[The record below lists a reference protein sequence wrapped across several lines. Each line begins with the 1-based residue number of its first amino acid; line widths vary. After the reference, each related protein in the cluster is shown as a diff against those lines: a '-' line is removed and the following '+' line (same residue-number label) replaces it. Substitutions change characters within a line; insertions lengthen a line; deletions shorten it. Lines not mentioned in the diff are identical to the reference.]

1 MWVPPHR
8 SLKEIN
14 RELHTLP
21 GAALAL
27 QVKGA
32 IQRGRMKGKAERAA
46 RRFNHPLINKLRSEI
61 RMVTPNDN
69 WNLIWQKWHVHL
81 IAIHSRMPTHTHSP
95 PLLVCVCV
103 TIWKYLSCTVTRIT
117 TGRVYAIPT
126 AIASSRVFSPTLTAY
141 TAGNTRTH
149 RTPCDPT
156 CRGVYE

>member
-95 PLLVCVCV
+95 PLPVCVCNYMEV
-103 TIWKYLSCTVTRIT
+103 PIVHRYPHHHRPCLC
-117 TGRVYAIPT
+117 
-126 AIASSRVFSPTLTAY
+126 
-141 TAGNTRTH
+141 RTH
-149 RTPCDPT
+149 CHCQQPCVFPHSHSIH
-156 CRGVYE
+156 CR